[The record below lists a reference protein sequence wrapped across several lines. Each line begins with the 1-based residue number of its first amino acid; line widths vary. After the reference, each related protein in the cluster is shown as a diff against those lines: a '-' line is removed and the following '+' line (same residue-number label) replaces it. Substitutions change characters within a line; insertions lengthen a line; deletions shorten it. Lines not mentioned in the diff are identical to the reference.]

1 VEQAFNA
8 PPSAYDSHPSP
19 ETRFSYV
26 RAIGGPA
33 MDEDPRTAWSLLEGR
48 EALEREMTDEIRLA
62 VEVNHGVAIARE
74 PTAAAP
80 GPDDITAAG

>member
-1 VEQAFNA
+1 
-8 PPSAYDSHPSP
+8 
-19 ETRFSYV
+19 
-26 RAIGGPA
+26 